1 MSEEKTQYTEDYL
14 RQIDVHELLPQQ
26 EPFVMIGALTGF
38 DDVRTVTET
47 TISADNIFVDDGH
60 FSASG
65 LIENVA
71 QTCAAR
77 IGFVNKFI
85 LHNGIQIGVIGAVR
99 KLVINSLP
107 AVGQTITTTVDTVS
121 EVFGM
126 TLAKATVTCDGE
138 ELLTT
143 EIKISVR
150 EGE

>member
-1 MSEEKTQYTEDYL
+1 MNELEKV
-14 RQIDVHELLPQQ
+14 DVHTLLPQQ
-26 EPFVMIGALTGF
+26 EPFVMIGTMTHF
-38 DDVRTVTET
+38 DETRTVTET
-47 TISADNIFVDDGH
+47 KIAADNIFVDDGR

-77 IGFVNKFI
+77 IGFVNKYI
-85 LHNGIQIGVIGAVR
+85 HGNGITIGVIGAVR

-107 AVGQTITTTVDTVS
+107 AAGQTITTSVEIIS

-138 ELLTT
+138 ELLST

-150 EGE
+150 EG

>member
-1 MSEEKTQYTEDYL
+1 MSEKKTYSEDFL

-26 EPFVMIGALTGF
+26 EPFVMIGSLTYF
-38 DDVRTVTET
+38 DEVKTVTET

-77 IGFVNKFI
+77 IGFVNKYI
-85 LHNGIQIGVIGAVR
+85 MGNGITIGVIGAVR
-99 KLVINSLP
+99 KLVINGLP
-107 AVGQTITTTVDTVS
+107 AVGQTIETTVEIVS

-126 TLAKATVTCDGE
+126 TLATAKVTCGGE
-138 ELLTT
+138 ELLST

-150 EGE
+150 EG